1 MIMMKARKAVVLAIS
16 FFPVVF
22 LGVSPAAVQKVET
35 VNGVR
40 VVHNEKGGGRV
51 GSPKVRLELVRT
63 IGGLDEKDPNLAFS
77 APYDVVR
84 DTAGNILV
92 LDIRECRVQKLD
104 PEGKFLMS
112 IGRRGQGPG
121 EFQSPSSMDVDE
133 ANNLFVFDAMGRKI
147 EVFSP
152 EGRSL
157 NTIKLETYGFH
168 SIRRLKSRQFVKGG
182 ALFLRDLTEG
192 SRKLPKLLSIVE
204 RDGRIQKSF
213 GDATDY
219 KDPNVN
225 AHASG
230 FSFDK
235 DAQENIFL
243 SMIYENRVEKYG
255 PDGKLVWRADRP
267 LNYGTEVIDKGFI
280 RSDERG
286 TGIQQPR
293 MNMVSMGI
301 AADGA
306 GRIWVNTYDRQ
317 MKPEEQGSSITVG
330 GATRTTKQAN
340 IEKMDI
346 HKIEIFDPD
355 GVLLGEIPLNHL
367 AHGLR
372 IFGDSLF
379 VWERNNAM
387 VYQYRIIE
395 IP

>member
-1 MIMMKARKAVVLAIS
+1 MKSMKRWAIFASAVGAI
-16 FFPVVF
+16 
-22 LGVSPAAVQKVET
+22 LCAASAQTIET
-35 VNGVR
+35 VGGVK
-40 VVHNEKGGGRV
+40 VIHNEKGGIWA
-51 GSPKVRLELVRT
+51 GSPKVKLELVRK
-63 IGGLDEKDPNLAFS
+63 IGGLEEKDPNLAFS
-77 APYDVVR
+77 SPYDVVR
-84 DTAGNILV
+84 DAAGNILV

-104 PEGKFLMS
+104 PEGKFFMS

-192 SRKLPKLLSIVE
+192 SRKLPKLLSVVD
-204 RDGRIQKSF
+204 RDGRILKSF

-235 DAQENIFL
+235 DAQENIFV

-255 PDGKLVWRADRP
+255 PDGKLIWRADRP

-280 RSDERG
+280 RRDEKG
-286 TGIQQPR
+286 TGIQQPK
-293 MNMVSMGI
+293 MNMVSFGI
-301 AADGA
+301 AVDGA
-306 GRIWVNTYDRQ
+306 GRIWVNTFHRQ
-317 MKPEEQGSSITVG
+317 MKPEEQGSSISVG
-330 GATRTTKQAN
+330 GMTRILKQAK
-340 IEKMDI
+340 IEKMDV
-346 HKIEIFDPD
+346 HKLEIFDPE
-355 GVLLGEIPLNHL
+355 GVLLGDIPLDHV
-367 AHGLR
+367 AHGIR
-372 IFGDSLF
+372 IFGDTLF
-379 VWERNNAM
+379 IWERNNAM
-387 VYQYRIIE
+387 VYQYRIVE